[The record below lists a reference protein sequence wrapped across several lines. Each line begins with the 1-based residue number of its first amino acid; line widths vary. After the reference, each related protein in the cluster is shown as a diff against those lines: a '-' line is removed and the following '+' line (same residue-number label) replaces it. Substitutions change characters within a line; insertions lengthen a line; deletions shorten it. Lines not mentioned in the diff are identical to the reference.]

1 MRRFA
6 RYLVRL
12 REYIAI
18 PDVVETPMTST
29 ETMLLTQFN
38 TPLLSLEQVAQIL
51 DRSPDGLRLTLRG
64 DNEMARRLCPA
75 RRKIGRRVLFSVAE
89 LARFIDESQG

>member
-1 MRRFA
+1 
-6 RYLVRL
+6 
-12 REYIAI
+12 
-18 PDVVETPMTST
+18 MTST

-64 DNEMARRLCPA
+64 DNEMARRLSPA